1 MNRTLLSTFCLSLL
15 ATTVVG
21 CTKEDSDSSGSSSSS
36 ASSSTTPFRTD
47 CGTVIDNALVNP
59 VKTKNGILG
68 KVTVAGPNLLVMT
81 TENDGEFL
89 VKLQSLGVPYGD
101 AEQSGSESMLE
112 NLAKE
117 DAYFF
122 KASDDCTTSVG
133 QGQTG
138 FIGQLFTASG
148 KSYSETLLNNGYGK
162 TSGDPCGGSLLTSCY
177 RALQED
183 AESKT
188 AGELEAFLW
197 KPVSDSNGKLAIH
210 SSPSDTTVI
219 IGGETGTTQGGGN
232 GYAQLGR
239 FSKPGCGY
247 GKNVR
252 VTVVNSKGV
261 PYRING
267 QDFLTVPDGCGRYCL
282 KGGAIVP
289 CPKR

>member
-1 MNRTLLSTFCLSLL
+1 MKRALLATLSLSLL
-15 ATTVVG
+15 AASFTG
-21 CTKEDSDSSGSSSSS
+21 CVKEDDGSDSSSSS
-36 ASSSTTPFRTD
+36 STATTKPFQTD
-47 CGTVIDNALVNP
+47 CGTVIDNALANP
-59 VKTKNGILG
+59 VKTKDGMFG

-81 TENDGEFL
+81 TKDDGEFL
-89 VKLQSLGVPYGD
+89 VKLHSLGVPYND
-101 AEQSGSESMLE
+101 AEQAGAERLLGE
-112 NLAKE
+112 LATE

-122 KASDDCTTSVG
+122 MASPECTTSIG

-138 FIGQLFTASG
+138 YIGQLFTAGG

-162 TSGDPCGGSLLTSCY
+162 SSGDPCGGSLISSCY
-177 RALQED
+177 RALEED
-183 AESKT
+183 AASKT

-197 KPVSDSNGKLAIH
+197 KPVSDSNGKLAVH
-210 SSPSDTTVI
+210 SSPSDTSVI
-219 IGGETGTTQGGGN
+219 ISGETGTTQGGGN
-232 GYAQLGR
+232 GYAQLSR
-239 FSKPGCGY
+239 FSKAGCGY

-282 KGGAIVP
+282 KGGSIVP